1 MYFLLLKLH
10 ILSISVF
17 GAIAGGGSPGE
28 TPRRSARLSSKGRL
42 SSDSIE
48 GEADAELVTSKRAK
62 RQVRENGKDSSPKTQ
77 AKNGGETKSLTNVP
91 VEGVS
96 DLRRKEMTFSV
107 IDNKMGRDF
116 CLCMFLK
123 LSYLLHNSMMKI
135 WELMSIVWF
144 VILAA
149 GKDELIQDAE
159 KPDEKVASE
168 EHDTVGE
175 EAQKPLDETVV
186 EKNGEVEK
194 EKETEEPNPMDVD
207 APLPDS
213 KDIVA
218 GDSSAK
224 PEETIA
230 EPLAAPGEDVVV
242 PVVEETKLDV
252 PTEAVPDALVAEE
265 EKVAPE
271 AAVVADLKPEE
282 TEKEQVPTDQV
293 DPPQP
298 HGVHALVDNAGEVGG
313 GPKPEGEV
321 SQAPVGAPES
331 TLEPVV

>member
-1 MYFLLLKLH
+1 LYFLLLKLH

-48 GEADAELVTSKRAK
+48 GEADAELVNSKRAK

-77 AKNGGETKSLTNVP
+77 AKNG
-91 VEGVS
+91 
-96 DLRRKEMTFSV
+96 
-107 IDNKMGRDF
+107 
-116 CLCMFLK
+116 
-123 LSYLLHNSMMKI
+123 
-135 WELMSIVWF
+135 
-144 VILAA
+144 A

-194 EKETEEPNPMDVD
+194 ENETEEPKPMDVD

-218 GDSSAK
+218 GDSAAK
-224 PEETIA
+224 TEETIA
-230 EPLAAPGEDVVV
+230 EPLAAPGEDVV
-242 PVVEETKLDV
+242 PVVEETKIEV

-282 TEKEQVPTDQV
+282 TVKEQAPTDQV

-298 HGVHALVDNAGEVGG
+298 HGVHALVDNAAEVGG

-321 SQAPVGAPES
+321 SQAPVGAPDS

>member
-1 MYFLLLKLH
+1 
-10 ILSISVF
+10 
-17 GAIAGGGSPGE
+17 
-28 TPRRSARLSSKGRL
+28 
-42 SSDSIE
+42 
-48 GEADAELVTSKRAK
+48 
-62 RQVRENGKDSSPKTQ
+62 
-77 AKNGGETKSLTNVP
+77 
-91 VEGVS
+91 
-96 DLRRKEMTFSV
+96 
-107 IDNKMGRDF
+107 
-116 CLCMFLK
+116 
-123 LSYLLHNSMMKI
+123 
-135 WELMSIVWF
+135 

>member
-1 MYFLLLKLH
+1 
-10 ILSISVF
+10 
-17 GAIAGGGSPGE
+17 
-28 TPRRSARLSSKGRL
+28 
-42 SSDSIE
+42 
-48 GEADAELVTSKRAK
+48 
-62 RQVRENGKDSSPKTQ
+62 
-77 AKNGGETKSLTNVP
+77 
-91 VEGVS
+91 
-96 DLRRKEMTFSV
+96 
-107 IDNKMGRDF
+107 
-116 CLCMFLK
+116 
-123 LSYLLHNSMMKI
+123 
-135 WELMSIVWF
+135 

-218 GDSSAK
+218 GDSAAK

-282 TEKEQVPTDQV
+282 TVKEQVPTDQV